1 MQINTK
7 RTRLTAI
14 VGIAALLGGVTMAAA
29 TGAFADVDDDTYY
42 TDAVSWAANNG
53 IVQGTSAT
61 TFSPDDAMT
70 RGQGVTILHRYNESI
85 VDALET
91 SVEALE
97 TSVEA
102 VETSVEA
109 LGEMHFELIRERMQ
123 ADGLEGYGTAKT
135 LLTVDGVSL
144 KIQCYSGS
152 WLGVPEDSAPAGEAT
167 GNDGIGLWVWFES
180 VADGWYSAWA
190 DEVPLES
197 IYAPD
202 DYEYEVGETEY
213 GPASPWEYSDIFDT
227 DDNDSETTSYD
238 YGEFSAITPNGGY
251 ISIVGATYILNS
263 SVRDNDCEV
272 YGMFHWAEP
281 PATED

>member
-1 MQINTK
+1 MHTK
-7 RTRLTAI
+7 RARLTAF

-29 TGAFADVDDDTYY
+29 VGTFTDLDDDRYY

-53 IVQGTSAT
+53 IVEGTSAT

-91 SVEALE
+91 SVDALETSVDALE

-102 VETSVEA
+102 
-109 LGEMHFELIRERMQ
+109 LGGMHFELIREHMQ

-144 KIQCYSGS
+144 KIQCYSGD

-167 GNDGIGLWVWFES
+167 GNDLIGFWLWFES
-180 VADGWYSAWA
+180 VDDGWYSGWE
-190 DEVPLES
+190 DTEGPVET

-202 DYEYEVGETEY
+202 DYVYGVDETEY
-213 GPASPWEYSDIFDT
+213 GPAYPWDYSYMFDVSHL
-227 DDNDSETTSYD
+227 DYEDLDYD

-251 ISIVGATYILNS
+251 IAVVGATYILNS

-272 YGMFHWAEP
+272 YGVVNWAEP